1 MQYRCSGEIHRDFH
15 ASVLDGVNYLI
26 DNFGE
31 EAARKVLRRTATEV
45 YRTMHEGLQR
55 GDRTELLEWWRYY
68 LDREGGKY
76 RLEETSDGAILTVE
90 SCPAQTHL
98 ANRGIPGGKRTCWA
112 TRILNEA
119 LCEDSPYEIV
129 LEETG
134 ESSCR
139 QVLRKKANL
148 RHS

>member
-1 MQYRCSGEIHRDFH
+1 MRYRCSGEVHRDFH

-31 EAARKVLRRTATEV
+31 EATKKVLRRTATEV

-55 GDRTELLEWWRYY
+55 GDKTELLEWWRYY

-76 RLEETSDGAILTVE
+76 RLEETSEGAILTVE
-90 SCPAQTHL
+90 NCPAQTHL
-98 ANRGIPGGKRTCWA
+98 AKRGISGGKRTCWA
-112 TRILNEA
+112 TKVLNDA
-119 LCEDSPYEIV
+119 LCEGSPYEIV

-134 ESSCR
+134 DHSCR
-139 QVLRKKANL
+139 QILRRK
-148 RHS
+148 S

>member
-1 MQYRCSGEIHRDFH
+1 MQYRCTGEVHRDFH

-31 EAARKVLRRTATEV
+31 GAAKKVLRRTATEV

-55 GDRTELLEWWRYY
+55 GDKTELLEWWRYY

-76 RLEETSDGAILTVE
+76 RLEETSEGAILTVE

-98 ANRGIPGGKRTCWA
+98 AKRGISGGKRTCWA
-112 TRILNEA
+112 TKVLNDA

-134 ESSCR
+134 DHSCR
-139 QVLRKKANL
+139 QILRK
-148 RHS
+148 RC

>member
-1 MQYRCSGEIHRDFH
+1 M
-15 ASVLDGVNYLI
+15 NYLI

-68 LDREGGKY
+68 LDREDGKY
-76 RLEETSDGAILTVE
+76 RLEETPDGAVLTVE
-90 SCPAQTHL
+90 SCPAQAHL
-98 ANRGIPGGKRTCWA
+98 RKRGISGGKRTCWA
-112 TRILNEA
+112 TRVLNDA
-119 LCEDSPYEIV
+119 LCENSPYEIV

-134 ESSCR
+134 EASCC
-139 QVLRKKANL
+139 QILRKKA
-148 RHS
+148 

>member
-1 MQYRCSGEIHRDFH
+1 MQYRCTGEVHRDFH
-15 ASVLDGVNYLI
+15 ASVLDGVNYLL
-26 DNFGE
+26 DHFGE
-31 EAARKVLRRTATEV
+31 ESARRVLGRTAKEV
-45 YRTMHEGLQR
+45 YRTMHEGLR
-55 GDRTELLEWWRYY
+55 HGDRTELLEWWRYY

-76 RLEETSDGAILTVE
+76 RLEETPEGAILTVE
-90 SCPAQTHL
+90 NCPVQTHL
-98 ANRGIPGGKRTCWA
+98 AKRGISGGKRTCWA
-112 TRILNEA
+112 TKVLNEA

-148 RHS
+148 QRL

>member
-1 MQYRCSGEIHRDFH
+1 MRYRCSGEVHRDFH

-31 EAARKVLRRTATEV
+31 GAAKKVLRRTATEV

-55 GDRTELLEWWRYY
+55 GDKTELLEWWRYY

-76 RLEETSDGAILTVE
+76 RLEETSEGAILTVE
-90 SCPAQTHL
+90 DCPTQTHL
-98 ANRGIPGGKRTCWA
+98 RKRGILGGKRTCWA
-112 TRILNEA
+112 TKVLNDA
-119 LCEDSPYEIV
+119 LCEGSPYEIV

-134 ESSCR
+134 DNSCR
-139 QVLRKKANL
+139 QILKK
-148 RHS
+148 RV

>member
-1 MQYRCSGEIHRDFH
+1 MQYRCTGEVHRDFH

-31 EAARKVLRRTATEV
+31 GAAKKVLRRTATEV

-55 GDRTELLEWWRYY
+55 GDKTELLEWWRYY

-76 RLEETSDGAILTVE
+76 RLEETSEGAILTVE

-98 ANRGIPGGKRTCWA
+98 AKRGISGGKRTCWA
-112 TRILNEA
+112 TKVLNDA

-134 ESSCR
+134 DHSCR
-139 QVLRKKANL
+139 QILRKKV
-148 RHS
+148 

>member
-1 MQYRCSGEIHRDFH
+1 MRYRCSGEVHRDFH

-31 EAARKVLRRTATEV
+31 EAAKQVLRRTATEV
-45 YRTMHEGLQR
+45 YRTMQEGLRR

-76 RLEETSDGAILTVE
+76 CLEETSEGAILTVE
-90 SCPAQTHL
+90 SCPAQAHL
-98 ANRGIPGGKRTCWA
+98 AKRGISGGKRTCWA
-112 TRILNEA
+112 TKVLNDA
-119 LCEDSPYEIV
+119 LCEGSPYEIV

-134 ESSCR
+134 DYSCR
-139 QVLRKKANL
+139 QILRK
-148 RHS
+148 RC